1 MELAVKVY
9 QRLEQVISR
18 YLGGKKPFL
27 GGSYGW
33 AAPSD
38 DPDVVLQL
46 MAQAVEECG
55 CADKMAYC
63 LDCASSEMYDRHT
76 DTYLYGSR
84 RVSREELIDHAAELI
99 RKYPILFIEDLLA
112 EDDWDGFVQAHQK
125 LKGVKLIGDDFIV
138 TNRRRLQKA
147 YERHALDGFILKP
160 TRWAPSLRPWILTP
174 TPRATVCLPSPR
186 LFRRGCGR
194 YCGRLG
200 AGPGGAHFQK
210 WGTQVRRAAGQNQ
223 LPAPR
228 Q

>member
-1 MELAVKVY
+1 MKVY

-125 LKGVKLIGDDFIV
+125 LKGVKLIG
-138 TNRRRLQKA
+138 RRFHCDQPPA
-147 YERHALDGFILKP
+147 
-160 TRWAPSLRPWILTP
+160 APEGL
-174 TPRATVCLPSPR
+174 
-186 LFRRGCGR
+186 
-194 YCGRLG
+194 
-200 AGPGGAHFQK
+200 
-210 WGTQVRRAAGQNQ
+210 
-223 LPAPR
+223 
-228 Q
+228 